1 MGCYSSVMPT
11 PLDAMAGVPN
21 AAAPLPNLVTGGQPT
36 AAHFEALKAAGV
48 EVILDIRDPMEPRP
62 FDEPALVRQLGMEY
76 VNVVVRQGALDDAML
91 DRVLEVVRR
100 SAAAGRPTLFHCAS
114 ANRVGGAMIPY
125 FILDERMEEDDATDA
140 AMRIGLRGADLLD
153 WGLEYARRRQLGS

>member
-1 MGCYSSVMPT
+1 MPDLLEALAGT
-11 PLDAMAGVPN
+11 PNLSRPLPHLVTAGQPG
-21 AAAPLPNLVTGGQPT
+21 AAALEAFRRAGG
-36 AAHFEALKAAGV
+36 
-48 EVILDIRDPMEPRP
+48 EVVLDIRDPMEPRP

-125 FILDERMEEDDATDA
+125 FILDEKMEEDDATDA